1 MNKKETEK
9 YYQMNE
15 TGEVKP
21 ELTWDFVL
29 EQLDKKRWENTGNPK
44 SYFNKL
50 NEQVKRKGRLT

>member
-1 MNKKETEK
+1 
-9 YYQMNE
+9 MNE